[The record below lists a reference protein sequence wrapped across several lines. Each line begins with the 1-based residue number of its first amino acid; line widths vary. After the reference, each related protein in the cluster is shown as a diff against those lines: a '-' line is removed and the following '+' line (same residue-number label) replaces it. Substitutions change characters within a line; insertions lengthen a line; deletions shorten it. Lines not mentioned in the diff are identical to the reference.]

1 MSTWS
6 LGLLGAACLWIAAPT
21 AAAAQAVSAPSP
33 VFEFRAADFVLHD
46 SDHPPGDAAGWQRVT
61 LPDDW
66 YVSRPGVSGV
76 GWYRMQFELPPG
88 RHSIHTIYV
97 PRGSARRLVVLLNG
111 ARVGTGLIQGD
122 ARALN
127 WDSPMRFA
135 ISPALLRDGR
145 NVIHVRVD
153 ATADLRQ
160 GLATVTV
167 GPGGTVTP
175 MFFRRA
181 ALQVD
186 SLRMFGGAALL
197 VGLIAGVFW
206 RRSRDLVMFWFA
218 ITAFAWAVMSVPW
231 FGPQFGEW
239 KLAGSLINFP
249 LRFAYAAPLLV
260 LCLRVGG
267 RRSPAIESGIW
278 LFTLCGAAVMPLAGE
293 ALQSRIITLWSVT
306 YLVALVVLLVF
317 LGVRAGKHAVSFRIL
332 VAGIALAAV
341 LNFFDLGRWMGWLDY
356 DNLTL
361 THFHVPLVLFAIG
374 ATIADRHFKAVAA
387 VEHAKVELEHRVTE
401 TTREIAASYQRLR
414 EAEWERARALERN
427 RIMADMHDGVGSS
440 LLSLIGMIHSGKSER
455 AAIERRAQEALLELR
470 LAVDSLGP
478 VDGDLD
484 VVLGNVRHRMREAI
498 ENSSAR
504 FQWHVGELP
513 RIDHLTPHGVL
524 AIQRVLLEAI
534 TNALQH
540 AQAKTITVRTHVG
553 HAGRTLVIQVIDDG
567 AGFDL
572 AAVVRGRGLDN
583 LHTRARAVGA
593 SVEIDSAVGR
603 GTRVSFTL
611 PLLPFEVLNR
621 DSPLTE

>member
-1 MSTWS
+1 MSAWS
-6 LGLLGAACLWIAAPT
+6 LSLLGAACLWIAAST
-21 AAAAQAVSAPSP
+21 GAAAQAVSPPSA

-46 SDHPPGDAAGWQRVT
+46 SDQPPGDDAGWQRVA

-76 GWYRMQFELPPG
+76 GWYRMDFELPPG
-88 RHSIHTIYV
+88 PHSIHTIYV
-97 PRGSARRLVVLLNG
+97 PRGSARHIVFLLNG
-111 ARVGTGLIQGD
+111 ARVGTGLVQGD

-127 WDSPMRFA
+127 WDAPMRFA
-135 ISPALLRDGR
+135 IAPALLRDGR

-167 GPGGTVTP
+167 GPGAAVMP

-206 RRSRDLVMFWFA
+206 RRSQRDPVMFWLA
-218 ITAFAWAVMSVPW
+218 ITAFAWAAMSVPW

-239 KLAGSLINFP
+239 NRAGSLINFP

-260 LCLRVGG
+260 LCLRVAG

-278 LFTLCGAAVMPLAGE
+278 LFTLCGAAVMPVAGE

-306 YLVALVVLLVF
+306 YLVALAVLLVF
-317 LGVRAGKHAVSFRIL
+317 VGVRTGKRDVSFRLL

-341 LNFFDLGRWMGWLDY
+341 LNVFDLGRWMGWLNY

-361 THFHVPLVLFAIG
+361 THFHVPLLLFAIG
-374 ATIADRHFKAVAA
+374 ATIADRHFRAVAA

-401 TTREIAASYQRLR
+401 QTREIAASYQRLR
-414 EAEWERARALERN
+414 EADRERVLTLERN

-440 LLSLIGMIHSGKSER
+440 LLSLIGMIQSGKTER
-455 AAIERRAQEALLELR
+455 AAIERRAQEVLRELR

-478 VDGDLD
+478 VDGDLG
-484 VVLGNVRHRMREAI
+484 VVVGNVRHRMREAI

-513 RIDHLTPHGVL
+513 RIDYLTPPGML

-540 AQAKTITVRTHVG
+540 AHAKTITVRTDVD

-583 LHTRARAVGA
+583 LHARARTVGA
-593 SVEIDSAVGR
+593 SVEIDSAMGR
-603 GTRVSFTL
+603 GTRVSFRL
-611 PLLPFEVLNR
+611 PLLPFEV
-621 DSPLTE
+621 